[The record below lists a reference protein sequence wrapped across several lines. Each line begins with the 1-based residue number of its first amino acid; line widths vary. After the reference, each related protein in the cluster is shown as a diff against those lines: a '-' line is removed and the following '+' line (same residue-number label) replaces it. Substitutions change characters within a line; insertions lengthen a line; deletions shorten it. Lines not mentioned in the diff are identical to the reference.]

1 MLRRRVEAARGFTAV
16 TDTAVETVKRI
27 AAASPFH
34 EDNPAA
40 IIDSYAETLGDAP
53 ADRVQLLERE
63 LTAALYALWRAQ
75 GVRKKIVK
83 IT

>member
-1 MLRRRVEAARGFTAV
+1 M
-16 TDTAVETVKRI
+16 TDTAVETMKRI
-27 AAASPFH
+27 SAASPF
-34 EDNPAA
+34 NSAA
-40 IIDSYAETLGDAP
+40 VGSGYSALVDAASP
-53 ADRVQLLERE
+53 ESVQCLERE